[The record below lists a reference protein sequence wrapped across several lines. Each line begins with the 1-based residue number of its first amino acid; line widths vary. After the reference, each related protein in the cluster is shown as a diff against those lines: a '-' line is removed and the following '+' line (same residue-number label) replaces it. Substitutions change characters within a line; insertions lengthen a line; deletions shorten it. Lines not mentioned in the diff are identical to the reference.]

1 MGLAGCVV
9 TSYLAPVASIGPSP
23 HTVPVPCDSLYTR
36 YQILLLPGVTAPQQ
50 GSGGLPEFTYKP
62 LQREDGS
69 AALSAGEQQHRRLQ
83 NQHLEPQAQSVQP
96 FSVHQHSLRVARGAV
111 SVQLG
116 KAVSSLPCTEMK
128 RSALRNRNA
137 KYKLIERCCQGNVF
151 DGKNKGEP

>member
-9 TSYLAPVASIGPSP
+9 TSYLAPVTSIGPSA

-36 YQILLLPGVTAPQQ
+36 YQTPLLPGVTALQQ

-83 NQHLEPQAQSVQP
+83 NQHLQPQAQSVQP
-96 FSVHQHSLRVARGAV
+96 FSVHQHSLRVGRRRE
-111 SVQLG
+111 
-116 KAVSSLPCTEMK
+116 SS
-128 RSALRNRNA
+128 
-137 KYKLIERCCQGNVF
+137 
-151 DGKNKGEP
+151 